1 MYQKAKQGFTLIE
14 LLVVIAIIAMLLA
27 IVVPALRRAKE
38 SAWNVICRNNLKQYG
53 LAGKMY
59 TEDYDALFPNAW
71 GSIFKS
77 IDPYRTCQWHDPLRN
92 PLIKPELAGSLWPYL
107 GGQDKSHICP
117 VFDRFARLSHNPC
130 PSNIEVKPSF
140 GYSMNAFLGGFELSG
155 VTQYKHILRVK
166 TSDVRSPAAIFFF
179 AEENPW
185 ITTSRYSSTLND
197 NALCGGPQHPSAA
210 AAWTTSTSWEPT
222 GGQTYLDCFASFH
235 KTTFDKKESGDSN
248 VVFIDGHVDIVNWKN
263 TYRMARWTNKM
274 PALYQ

>member
-1 MYQKAKQGFTLIE
+1 MCPRAKKAFTLIE
-14 LLVVIAIIAMLLA
+14 LLVVVAIIAMLLA
-27 IVVPALRRAKE
+27 IVIPTLRRAKE

-77 IDPYRTCQWHDPLRN
+77 LDPYRLCQWHDPLRN
-92 PLIKPELAGSLWPYL
+92 PLVAPQLAGSLWPYL
-107 GGQDKSHICP
+107 GSQDKSHLCP

-130 PSNIEVKPSF
+130 PNNLQMEPAF
-140 GYSMNAFLGGFELSG
+140 GYSMNAYLGGFELSG
-155 VTQYKHILRVK
+155 ATQYKHMLQVK
-166 TSDVRSPAAIFFF
+166 TSDVRSPATIFFF

-185 ITTSRYSSTLND
+185 ITTGRYSSTLND
-197 NALCGGPQHPSAA
+197 NALCGGPQHPSTEG
-210 AAWTTSTSWEPT
+210 AWTVSTNWEPT
-222 GGQTYLDCFASFH
+222 GSQTYLDCFASFH

-248 VVFIDGHVDIVNWKN
+248 VVFVDGHVDLVNWKN

-274 PALYQ
+274 PALRQ